1 MIIMNNRSDVENCRK
16 NKYYLSSWVIW
27 ESVGQKWRRINVL
40 KPVVKGVLGKCRIE
54 MVTPGELR
62 ARRKKIIGM
71 VNLGEGRQVLVTV
84 GDLGDA
90 KRRIIYL

>member
-1 MIIMNNRSDVENCRK
+1 MENCRK

-40 KPVVKGVLGKCRIE
+40 KPVVKGVLGKSRIE

-62 ARRKKIIGM
+62 ARQKKKSSAWVIWESAGKYWSPWVIWEM
-71 VNLGEGRQVLVTV
+71 PKEGLF
-84 GDLGDA
+84 
-90 KRRIIYL
+90 IYNYG